1 MGRDGL
7 KPISEDGPQSST
19 RYPAGDHG
27 TCESAGMQG
36 AAGCK
41 LGLTLRRRP
50 IQSSF
55 ELASSNTVRNLLF
68 IELFNNQ
75 I

>member
-19 RYPAGDHG
+19 RYPTGDHG

-55 ELASSNTVRNLLF
+55 ELASSNTEYSTKFVVS
-68 IELFNNQ
+68 
-75 I
+75 

>member
-55 ELASSNTVRNLLF
+55 ELASSNTEYSTKFVVS
-68 IELFNNQ
+68 
-75 I
+75 